1 MKLSLCLAVAA
12 AAVAP
17 PKISVSLDG
26 AYKLAKPIV
35 RQHDQKLTQPDGS
48 KVMSRQDYT
57 ERCQAGKDTSVT
69 CPSPEAKAYDHKDK
83 AVKVVTRLF
92 LVDEQGV
99 GMNKE
104 IKDLTVDY
112 SKRSTYLF
120 KYDAKDAA
128 GNHAEQV
135 VFGLILDDK
144 IKPVITMCAGSSET
158 VEAASSWKL
167 CANSVA
173 TDNIDGTISDKI
185 QYTVKYNGVAQ
196 LTKGSYADAAAKITT
211 YKVGNFEVR
220 MDVADT
226 AGVYGHD
233 SINNNAVTQ
242 VKGIKVQDTRKP
254 WIIADGAMPVV
265 QECSKTYTDA
275 GAVASDLLDSANGDA
290 LKISTVNPVDSA
302 TVGSY
307 SVTYD
312 VTDKNKNVAD
322 TVTRVV
328 NVVDTVKP
336 TVTLKGQDKIVH
348 YSADQFN
355 DPGATTADS
364 CDKKL
369 PAYDMGWNRNF
380 NDRVLGDYVRT
391 YSVSDASGNA
401 NSAQRTFT
409 VVDNKVPILKV
420 VGKDEETL
428 EATRDIEY
436 TDKGATCHDYVDG
449 VLSHAVE
456 VSGQVVNMR
465 IPGTYTIR
473 YDCQDL
479 SGNEATKMNRKV
491 VVRDTTCPTV
501 SLNGASL
508 NYVEAGFPY
517 VDAGA
522 TATDSLDGDITK
534 KIFTDGDTV
543 NTAQVFYSR
552 QSCREIKAYYAGATS
567 GEYYITTYANSK
579 AINRVLVWCDFVGT
593 AKKTFFPC
601 KSCARVSPYKTEQG
615 DCTKMGLKMAQG
627 PFSTFIKTKYGAKF
641 FPQSGTT
648 NDYLCTTD
656 ETKAEHREHVEAN
669 AKVALNRA
677 EAGKYVV
684 QYHVSD
690 LAGNNECKTLMRTVI
705 VKDSLP
711 PVITL
716 HMNKKLVA
724 TKAANANTGHKDT
737 KTYSNIFAKD
747 FLMAETQ
754 TSVNGWLVGAVASA
768 VAGVALLGLSA
779 RKNTVTIDV

>member
-1 MKLSLCLAVAA
+1 
-12 AAVAP
+12 
-17 PKISVSLDG
+17 
-26 AYKLAKPIV
+26 
-35 RQHDQKLTQPDGS
+35 
-48 KVMSRQDYT
+48 
-57 ERCQAGKDTSVT
+57 
-69 CPSPEAKAYDHKDK
+69 
-83 AVKVVTRLF
+83 
-92 LVDEQGV
+92 
-99 GMNKE
+99 
-104 IKDLTVDY
+104 
-112 SKRSTYLF
+112 
-120 KYDAKDAA
+120 
-128 GNHAEQV
+128 
-135 VFGLILDDK
+135 
-144 IKPVITMCAGSSET
+144 MCAGSSET
-158 VEAASSWKL
+158 VEAASSWQL
-167 CANSVA
+167 CSNSVA
-173 TDNIDGTISDKI
+173 TDNIDGTISSKI
-185 QYTVKYNGVAQ
+185 QYTVKYEGQTQ
-196 LTKGSYADAAAKITT
+196 LEKGSYSAASALITT

-233 SINNNAVTQ
+233 ASNNNAVTQ

-254 WIIADGAMPVV
+254 WIVADGAMPVV
-265 QECSKTYTDA
+265 HECSKAYVDA
-275 GAVASDLLDSANGDA
+275 GAVASDLLDSHNGDA
-290 LKISTVNPVDSA
+290 LKINEVNPVDSN

-307 SVTYD
+307 SVTYN
-312 VTDKNKNVAD
+312 VADKAGNKAD

-328 NVVDTVKP
+328 NIVDTVKP
-336 TVTLKGQDKIVH
+336 TVTLKGEHKVVH
-348 YSADQFN
+348 YSADQFK
-355 DPGATTADS
+355 DAGATTADD

-380 NDRVLGDYVRT
+380 NDRILGDYVRT

-420 VGKDEETL
+420 VGKDVETL
-428 EATRDIEY
+428 EASRDIEY

-465 IPGTYTIR
+465 VPGTYKIR

-479 SGNEATKMNRKV
+479 SGNEATKMGRTV
-491 VVRDTTCPTV
+491 VVRDTSCPTIT
-501 SLNGASL
+501 LNGASL

-552 QSCREIKAYYAGATS
+552 QSCREIKAYYPAATS
-567 GEYYITTYANSK
+567 GEYYITTYSKSNSQ
-579 AINRVLVWCDFVGT
+579 AINRVLVWCDFVGA
-593 AKKTFFPC
+593 AKNTFFPC
-601 KSCARVSPYKTEQG
+601 KGCARVSPYKEEQG
-615 DCTKMGLKMAQG
+615 DCTKMGLTMAKG
-627 PFSTFIKTKYGAKF
+627 PFSKFIKNKYGAKF
-641 FPQSGTT
+641 FPQSGTS
-648 NDYLCTTD
+648 NDYLCTTTD
-656 ETKAEHREHVEAN
+656 VHAEHREHIEAN
-669 AKVALNRA
+669 SKIALNRA

-690 LAGNNECKTLMRTVI
+690 LAGNAECATLKRTVI
-705 VKDSLP
+705 VKDTLP

-737 KTYSNIFAKD
+737 KTYKNIFAKD

-754 TSVNGWLVGAVASA
+754 TSVNGWMVGAVASA
-768 VAGVALLGLSA
+768 VAGVALLGIST
-779 RKNTVTIDV
+779 RKSTVTIDV